1 MAVII
6 NEFEVVTDEGA
17 SGEQSGAARPA
28 DAGAAPGP
36 SPLDLADI
44 LRQRAERLA
53 RLEAY

>member
-6 NEFEVVTDEGA
+6 NEFEVVTEESQPRGQA
-17 SGEQSGAARPA
+17 PVARPA
-28 DAGAAPGP
+28 ESGRAPGLT
-36 SPLDLADI
+36 PLDIADI